1 MPHCSS
7 PPVSRSKHSRPD
19 PIPAAHSGRSR
30 SDLFGIIGLSC
41 MQHGPHPTALW
52 PSLHKKKISVNS
64 HQIPAT
70 CQACTT
76 FTTLFFL
83 KFFATNILGHILG
96 HISWGQ
102 TWTSEYSTQDLLQYT
117 GQGVD
122 LAANQQN
129 YEASW
134 SIKWCNWDILDHLR
148 NRQISASRLFSVL
161 PRCPQILCR
170 SPVQHRTAER
180 QRCSQML
187 FTPRNSDLCVYKQDP
202 VQYPSIL
209 ARSIFVPIKH
219 ETKSQ
224 LTTVL

>member
-1 MPHCSS
+1 MA
-7 PPVSRSKHSRPD
+7 
-19 PIPAAHSGRSR
+19 IAT
-30 SDLFGIIGLSC
+30 
-41 MQHGPHPTALW
+41 Q
-52 PSLHKKKISVNS
+52 KKISVNS

-219 ETKSQ
+219 EAKAQ